1 MVQVTVSGMK
11 SRGWGRIIQ
20 IGTGLANT
28 PQAVL
33 ADYAAAKAAL
43 VNMTVSLAKALAGT
57 NITVNTISPGVIGT
71 AGVETVLKNAAE
83 RLGWGDDWPTI
94 QKNWFEKMLHDH
106 NVQRLG
112 RVEEVAELVAFVAS
126 PVAGYINGANLR
138 IDGGLSPSIN

>member
-1 MVQVTVSGMK
+1 MVQATVPGMK

-33 ADYAAAKAAL
+33 ADYAAAKTAL

-57 NITVNTISPGVIGT
+57 NITINTISPGAIGT

-94 QKNWFEKMLHDH
+94 QKTGLKKATRP
-106 NVQRLG
+106 QC
-112 RVEEVAELVAFVAS
+112 AT
-126 PVAGYINGANLR
+126 AGARGGSSGTRRFRGQPGCR
-138 IDGGLSPSIN
+138 IH